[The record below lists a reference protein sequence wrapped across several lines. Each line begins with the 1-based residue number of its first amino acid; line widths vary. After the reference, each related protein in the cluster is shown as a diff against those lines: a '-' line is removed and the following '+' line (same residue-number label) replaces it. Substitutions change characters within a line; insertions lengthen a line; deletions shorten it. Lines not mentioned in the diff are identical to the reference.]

1 MRLQNSQQ
9 GKLGKEKLTDRGPRQ
24 HHDGVYC
31 GYELKTGSAG
41 GWTGAWETAATE
53 ISGKGLEAPGR
64 STSYERCG
72 FCVQSAGRA
81 GLTGEGRYLQQKLHN
96 SLQAL
101 ERQREA
107 GGGWV
112 QQERVSRAETRL
124 DRQTGN

>member
-1 MRLQNSQQ
+1 M
-9 GKLGKEKLTDRGPRQ
+9 
-24 HHDGVYC
+24 YC

-81 GLTGEGRYLQQKLHN
+81 GLTGEGRYLQQKLHS

-112 QQERVSRAETRL
+112 QQERGSQAETRGGGGGVGGGGWGT
-124 DRQTGN
+124 TGESKPGRNKT